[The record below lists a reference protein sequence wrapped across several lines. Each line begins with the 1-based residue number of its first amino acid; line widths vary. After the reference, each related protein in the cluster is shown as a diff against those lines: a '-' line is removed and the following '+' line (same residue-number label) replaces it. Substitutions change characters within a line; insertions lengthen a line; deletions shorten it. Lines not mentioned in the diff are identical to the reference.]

1 MCSSDIFLAILA
13 VFFPPIAVWIKAGIC
28 TADSII
34 NIALC
39 LLGYIPGLI
48 HAWYIIMKYPD
59 QDYDDVAYEPIPGG
73 SSQRRDL
80 ENGRVTYYYVSHQPL
95 QHPSQRQ
102 SYGTV
107 NQQGQ
112 QENASSN
119 APKPSGHTQQ
129 GAGASSG
136 EGGSETRPPPTY
148 AEAVKGD
155 NKIQS
160 QESSA
165 LISAMQSM
173 QLLLRQSLRSNL
185 RPICTTT
192 RPLQLPH
199 FRPTS
204 SAFPARPTT
213 RSFSVCL
220 QCQFRRLPGL
230 NSPAEEKDK
239 TEAEIQR
246 IIQTSNQA
254 VVPDGVP
261 DSDAAAGTPRA
272 SSKEADV
279 PPAGETQMKSDDK
292 VLSAGLGTEAR
303 EGKTQNT
310 NAQGTP
316 SGGLPSYLENRRS
329 QLSKQFTTMM
339 DNLQSNVF
347 VAGQRLNDLTGYSA
361 IEALKKDIQTQEAHL
376 RTARA
381 HVRKAKE
388 EYTAAINNRS
398 NSQREVN
405 ELLQRKHAWSPTDLE
420 RFTLLYRNDHANEVA
435 EVESQ
440 EALSRAEREAEEAAA
455 SLNKS
460 ILSRYHEEQV
470 WSDKIRR
477 MSTWGTWGLM
487 GMNVLLFLI
496 FQIAVE
502 PWRRRRLV
510 KGFEDK
516 VVEALEKEKNMNRI
530 EGVVSSAAAPTI
542 LPEVIDSTVESSI
555 ASIESPAAETD
566 EPAVIPVV
574 APAEASPVEASPSP
588 DPIDEQYLTSRLAGI
603 TLSPISLGY
612 WRQVFDE
619 LFSERTVAISQ
630 RDITVVAMQSA
641 AAGAAVVGLMI
652 SLVRSR

>member
-1 MCSSDIFLAILA
+1 
-13 VFFPPIAVWIKAGIC
+13 
-28 TADSII
+28 
-34 NIALC
+34 
-39 LLGYIPGLI
+39 
-48 HAWYIIMKYPD
+48 
-59 QDYDDVAYEPIPGG
+59 
-73 SSQRRDL
+73 
-80 ENGRVTYYYVSHQPL
+80 
-95 QHPSQRQ
+95 
-102 SYGTV
+102 
-107 NQQGQ
+107 
-112 QENASSN
+112 
-119 APKPSGHTQQ
+119 
-129 GAGASSG
+129 
-136 EGGSETRPPPTY
+136 
-148 AEAVKGD
+148 
-155 NKIQS
+155 
-160 QESSA
+160 
-165 LISAMQSM
+165 MQSM
-173 QLLLRQSLRSNL
+173 PLLLRQSLRSSLQLTRTTARPVQVPHL
-185 RPICTTT
+185 RPT
-192 RPLQLPH
+192 PPK
-199 FRPTS
+199 
-204 SAFPARPTT
+204 AFPARPTT

-230 NSPAEEKDK
+230 YTPVDEKNK
-239 TEAEIQR
+239 TAAEIQR

-254 VVPDGVP
+254 VAPEGVP
-261 DSDAAAGTPRA
+261 GSDAAAGT
-272 SSKEADV
+272 DV
-279 PPAGETQMKSDDK
+279 PSAGETQMKSGDK
-292 VLSAGLGTEAR
+292 VLLEGLEAEAK
-303 EGKTQNT
+303 EGKAQNT
-310 NAQGTP
+310 NSQGMP

-361 IEALKKDIQTQEAHL
+361 IETLKKDIQTQEARL

-388 EYTAAINNRS
+388 DYTAAINNRS
-398 NSQREVN
+398 TSQREVN

-420 RFTLLYRNDHANEVA
+420 RFTLLYRNDHTNEVA
-435 EVESQ
+435 EVETQ

-530 EGVVSSAAAPTI
+530 EGGVSSSAAPAL

-555 ASIESPAAETD
+555 ASIESPTAEAD
-566 EPAVIPVV
+566 EPAVVPVV
-574 APAEASPVEASPSP
+574 SPVGASALEASPSP
-588 DPIDEQYLTSRLAGI
+588 DPIVEQSLYSRLAGI
-603 TLSPISLGY
+603 TTSPISLGY
-612 WRQVFDE
+612 WRQVLDE

-630 RDITVVAMQSA
+630 RDITVAAMQSA
-641 AAGAAVVGLMI
+641 AAGAAVVGLVI
-652 SLVRSR
+652 ALVRPR